1 MSNVVLSANYMEA
14 STLDSLDEST
24 SSSDAGDV
32 LIRATRIPFL
42 NQSSFDKR
50 NFGTISVEPGCNDRV
65 TISVK
70 RLREVTL
77 PSMEA
82 TTETVLEQEQTY
94 VPPAL
99 PANKPLAAPPEM
111 LNATSSDKA
120 KVQRGDP
127 KVKNG
132 PGEDSVSQASNTDGK
147 QPLSHSSLP
156 GGSMLKGQDVLI
168 SQYAGNKEAVR
179 AVLKQRSNS
188 APLRREV
195 KVQLLNRPSSA
206 NQAPQGPPP
215 LLGPQPPA
223 LFPGDQGAG
232 AAAAAVT
239 AAALTVTA
247 PLLKAQSELDSQL
260 ARFSA
265 DLQRLQAVRPQEDRS
280 SVLEQQL
287 HSLTQQRLQHLE
299 RIQEQQMELQNR
311 LLGSALDV
319 VTARVPVPAPQASA
333 APALQLAPGP
343 REQSVTPPGP
353 LAPTTAGAGAGDRA
367 QRGRGRRTP
376 PETPA
381 PRRFAPMPMS
391 RDARARNGQEHLAP
405 DPRKASRP
413 AGGNGRLLEE
423 ILNNP
428 KSSGS
433 RTKPAGGQRVA
444 IATAVCQPE
453 PSRAPGQASTA
464 VRKPSSEHPGLG
476 RVLGELPSVPS
487 AAMERASGM
496 LQDLGRLKQEMQTLL
511 QEGRQSPP
519 PGLQTHGKTGSV
531 FLGRV
536 LPGDALGDEGR
547 EPAALPPPPPP
558 PPPPPHVSTGEERV
572 HGNLPQPAPR
582 PPPAPPTLLQKSR
595 PPPSMFEDAGKTLR
609 RVQRHKRL
617 LEDNLEAIL
626 RAKDGEALH
635 CQLEALCSNRGA
647 KEAVRIKK
655 TVDAWISTLSKEIQ
669 AEMGRED
676 SVAQTA
682 ERDKGSRGGSP
693 LKGGGAKDLGPLK
706 EGTGAAG
713 SRARPA
719 GRKPFQRGA
728 QGHAPEAQHK
738 HLAPSLKTRGPHQP
752 RLFGASKSEKED
764 EEYLMK
770 VYGKAL
776 YDGHRRTL
784 KKAPYLRFSSPS
796 PKSKPQRPRVVESV
810 RGVKVKSAKT
820 QTSLFPDKTRTIDTE
835 PQYIFSPTRG
845 GHDGPGAPHTA
856 LEGLLIPMAIPLGQP
871 RVDGGAP
878 QPSRVIITRRPVTMT
893 ASIPPAPPKQA
904 SKPNVVV
911 MEVQSERKPKPQLR
925 VQVLPRVDIDSVSG
939 ASPAPSSP
947 LPHPP
952 RIQTVEQV
960 PEEDLTVFPGTD
972 YLAVADI
979 SQEPEEEFV
988 DTPIELSGSAEPPAA
1003 MYHGPAYPPQ
1013 PSGPPPGT
1021 EPILGVIQQRETL
1034 ENRLVDW
1041 VEQQLMARAI
1051 AGMCPQRAPVEQ
1063 ASLSEPEESGSDI
1076 VEAAGGGGLQYFV
1089 DAGVPVDS
1097 ALIRQ
1102 YVTDALA
1109 ETVALMLGQR
1119 EGQGRPTTP
1128 PQPLDV
1134 PCTAEVVVP
1143 TPVPSPRESPLP
1155 LAKEPSPHS
1164 TPEPSEQGSTTESP
1178 RDLLPP
1184 EDRGT
1189 GPAGAERSPVATPTI
1204 TPVSS
1209 PPRVATPP
1217 ALPTPQSMESARHL
1231 NPWGD
1236 AELPLEE
1243 EVPHCDIE
1251 DSLQYHR
1258 PVVMS
1263 VAKEEEPVSLVS
1275 VSPPLLPKQPSPPRH
1290 STTPPLL
1297 PETPP
1302 PASSPSSADSSSS
1315 PSVTET
1321 DAAGRHISE
1330 GELLL
1335 SSGPMAA
1342 ARVMA
1347 EEGLTLPAFNT
1358 SLSSSLHGVLDIDY
1372 DPPSEGQ
1379 VVRRPRVPHHRDP
1392 FLSLLAKMDQGPMLL
1407 QEVSHHPE
1415 GCWDEDSSAGELSEG
1430 QRPRLTAVGES
1441 LLTGRSLLDQATL
1454 SRPGPG
1460 PGPSPGQ
1467 GGHLSPGQLSL
1478 PAGMALGSVQA
1489 SENPVTLMDL
1499 AASPHTE
1506 PGARDS
1512 EEQASD
1518 CIVPARRPAPI
1529 LVRQYQERPG
1539 GTEETDS
1546 SFNSGPLSTNA
1557 NAFFQGEDR
1566 DVPFVSTS
1574 SGQHSPT
1581 TVLVMLPSAEQD
1593 RASASVS
1600 AVETDSSE
1608 NDVF

>member
-1 MSNVVLSANYMEA
+1 MK
-14 STLDSLDEST
+14 D
-24 SSSDAGDV
+24 
-32 LIRATRIPFL
+32 
-42 NQSSFDKR
+42 
-50 NFGTISVEPGCNDRV
+50 
-65 TISVK
+65 
-70 RLREVTL
+70 
-77 PSMEA
+77 
-82 TTETVLEQEQTY
+82 TVIIT
-94 VPPAL
+94 
-99 PANKPLAAPPEM
+99 
-111 LNATSSDKA
+111 
-120 KVQRGDP
+120 
-127 KVKNG
+127 
-132 PGEDSVSQASNTDGK
+132 
-147 QPLSHSSLP
+147 
-156 GGSMLKGQDVLI
+156 
-168 SQYAGNKEAVR
+168 
-179 AVLKQRSNS
+179 
-188 APLRREV
+188 
-195 KVQLLNRPSSA
+195 
-206 NQAPQGPPP
+206 
-215 LLGPQPPA
+215 
-223 LFPGDQGAG
+223 
-232 AAAAAVT
+232 
-239 AAALTVTA
+239 
-247 PLLKAQSELDSQL
+247 
-260 ARFSA
+260 
-265 DLQRLQAVRPQEDRS
+265 
-280 SVLEQQL
+280 
-287 HSLTQQRLQHLE
+287 
-299 RIQEQQMELQNR
+299 
-311 LLGSALDV
+311 
-319 VTARVPVPAPQASA
+319 
-333 APALQLAPGP
+333 
-343 REQSVTPPGP
+343 
-353 LAPTTAGAGAGDRA
+353 
-367 QRGRGRRTP
+367 
-376 PETPA
+376 
-381 PRRFAPMPMS
+381 
-391 RDARARNGQEHLAP
+391 
-405 DPRKASRP
+405 
-413 AGGNGRLLEE
+413 
-423 ILNNP
+423 
-428 KSSGS
+428 
-433 RTKPAGGQRVA
+433 
-444 IATAVCQPE
+444 
-453 PSRAPGQASTA
+453 RAPGQASTA

-476 RVLGELPSVPS
+476 RVLAELPSVPS

-511 QEGRQSPP
+511 QEGRHSPP
-519 PGLQTHGKTGSV
+519 PGLQTHGKGLCSSDVSCLVMRSEMRAESQPPSPLLPLLLLLLLTSPRVKSV
-531 FLGRV
+531 SMATSLSPR
-536 LPGDALGDEGR
+536 
-547 EPAALPPPPPP
+547 PAAA
-558 PPPPPHVSTGEERV
+558 H
-572 HGNLPQPAPR
+572 PAAEKP
-582 PPPAPPTLLQKSR
+582 
-595 PPPSMFEDAGKTLR
+595 PPPSMFEDAGKALR

-676 SVAQTA
+676 SAARTA

-752 RLFGASKSEKED
+752 AARHQEDSAPVLEGRSPQSNKFLARLFGASKSEKED

-911 MEVQSERKPKPQLR
+911 MEVQSERKPKPQLQ
-925 VQVLPRVDIDSVSG
+925 VQVLPCVDRSSVPEQISVSFNPSRRASRG
-939 ASPAPSSP
+939 ARRRSAPELALHARPHITDHFLVTGQRGSPGNAATRPKRPSSNP
-947 LPHPP
+947 GK
-952 RIQTVEQV
+952 TVEQI

-1076 VEAAGGGGLQYFV
+1076 VEAAGGGGLQERGK
-1089 DAGVPVDS
+1089 DGP
-1097 ALIRQ
+1097 
-1102 YVTDALA
+1102 
-1109 ETVALMLGQR
+1109 
-1119 EGQGRPTTP
+1119 PH

-1143 TPVPSPRESPLP
+1143 TPVPTPVPSPRESPVP
-1155 LAKEPSPHS
+1155 PAKEPSPHS

-1184 EDRGT
+1184 EDRDT

-1217 ALPTPQSMESARHL
+1217 ALPTPQSMEPARHL

-1243 EVPHCDIE
+1243 EVPHYDIE

-1258 PVVMS
+1258 PVLMS

-1275 VSPPLLPKQPSPPRH
+1275 ISPPLLPKQP
-1290 STTPPLL
+1290 
-1297 PETPP
+1297 
-1302 PASSPSSADSSSS
+1302 ADSSSS

-1379 VVRRPRVPHHRDP
+1379 VEVTYHR
-1392 FLSLLAKMDQGPMLL
+1392 
-1407 QEVSHHPE
+1407 E

-1454 SRPGPG
+1454 SRPG

-1581 TVLVMLPSAEQD
+1581 TVLVMLPSAGQD